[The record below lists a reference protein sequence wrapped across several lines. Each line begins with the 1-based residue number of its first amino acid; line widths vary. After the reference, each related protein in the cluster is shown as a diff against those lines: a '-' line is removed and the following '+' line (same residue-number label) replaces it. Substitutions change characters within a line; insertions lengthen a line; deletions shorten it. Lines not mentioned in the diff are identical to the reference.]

1 MHLINRCCHQWIITR
16 RAEFGKHC
24 AAVCPINV
32 QCLSWCYPIRRPGSN
47 IRPVQ
52 LPSTLQTKPRKKTEM
67 VWAVGFEP
75 TFSGISK
82 FSLLLIFAFLCAN
95 LPAKI
100 QAFSSHFKHYLA
112 SLGNNVKKNAC
123 RGVSPI
129 LSVSMCVAIKGGRF
143 LCRFVSLSSL
153 WLAGRKARQ
162 RAIVRDWRGSWQVW
176 SRSAGDRTDQIAFF
190 SGLGV
195 STPPTGG
202 GEIAP
207 GGLHYKCPCQ

>member
-1 MHLINRCCHQWIITR
+1 
-16 RAEFGKHC
+16 
-24 AAVCPINV
+24 
-32 QCLSWCYPIRRPGSN
+32 
-47 IRPVQ
+47 
-52 LPSTLQTKPRKKTEM
+52 M

-129 LSVSMCVAIKGGRF
+129 LSVSSVCRNQRWPFSVSVCV
-143 LCRFVSLSSL
+143 V
-153 WLAGRKARQ
+153 LAGRSKSAAAGHCARLA
-162 RAIVRDWRGSWQVW
+162 RLVAGLVTECG
-176 SRSAGDRTDQIAFF
+176 RSD
-190 SGLGV
+190 
-195 STPPTGG
+195 
-202 GEIAP
+202 
-207 GGLHYKCPCQ
+207 